1 MRSDTAQGGWHRF
14 VGWWRGSM
22 DTPPATSAHAA
33 ERNAARNPEELNA
46 WENEGGAVAGRATV
60 PKDLERPAK

>member
-1 MRSDTAQGGWHRF
+1 MRSDTAQAVWHRL

-22 DTPPATSAHAA
+22 DTPPATGAHAD
-33 ERNAARNPEELNA
+33 ERNAPRNPEELNA
-46 WENEGGAVAGRATV
+46 WENEGGAVAGRASV